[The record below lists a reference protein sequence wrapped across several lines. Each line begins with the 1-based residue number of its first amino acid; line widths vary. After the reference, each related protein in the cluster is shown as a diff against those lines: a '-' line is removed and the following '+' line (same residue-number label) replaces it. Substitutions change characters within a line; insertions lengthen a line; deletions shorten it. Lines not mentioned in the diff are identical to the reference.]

1 MKSGVGGL
9 FVHRDEIYYSCCEK
23 YTQQPGEIYTLHIC
37 NKAGES
43 KRVLGGFNHIR
54 GIDKDTSDC
63 IYVVD
68 SSNKRILKFDRDWN
82 PLRRTSKKDNTDQ
95 GTVLTEPF
103 GITVTPEHVLVCA
116 YRKKEICIF
125 DHDLNLQY
133 RIDHPYLES
142 GPIDITEFDGR
153 FIVAIKSAIL
163 VLEIDF
169 VERTFEVTRLDRYL
183 MNNGKIVPFNR
194 KLELRGVCASD
205 QYLYVAEG
213 SGRLLCFIYTDSQLR
228 YVNAIPSC
236 SPVAAVHDGTT
247 VYYSRRITGGRFA
260 IAEVTHD
267 ESGGKMNTKD
277 IFTV

>member
-1 MKSGVGGL
+1 MKSSVGGL
-9 FVHRDEIYYSCCEK
+9 FVHCDEIYYSCCEK
-23 YTQQPGEIYTLHIC
+23 YTKQPGEIYTLHIC

-63 IYVVD
+63 IC
-68 SSNKRILKFDRDWN
+68 SNKRILKFDRDWN
-82 PLRRTSKKDNTDQ
+82 PLRRTSKNDNTDQ
-95 GTVLTEPF
+95 GTILTEPF

-133 RIDHPYLES
+133 RIDHLYLES

-169 VERTFEVTRLDRYL
+169 GAGTFKVTRLDRYL

-236 SPVAAVHDGTT
+236 SPVAVVHDGTT
-247 VYYSRRITGGRFA
+247 VYYSRRITVGRFA
-260 IAEVTHD
+260 IAEVTLD
-267 ESGGKMNTKD
+267 DSGGKMNTKD